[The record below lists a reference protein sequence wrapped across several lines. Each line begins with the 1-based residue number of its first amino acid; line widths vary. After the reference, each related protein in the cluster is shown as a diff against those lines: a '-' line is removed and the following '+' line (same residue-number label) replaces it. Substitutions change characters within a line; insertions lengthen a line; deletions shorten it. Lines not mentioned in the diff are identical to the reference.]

1 MIFNTYLLIS
11 IFMADFPTQDP
22 HGVLAEM
29 QQNGSYIKGR
39 HIVYKAGL
47 HGSDYLDKD
56 AHLRQPGV
64 ARRVAELLAV
74 GIKK

>member
-1 MIFNTYLLIS
+1 
-11 IFMADFPTQDP
+11 MATFETLDP

-29 QQNGSYIKGR
+29 QRNGSYVTGN
-39 HIVYKAGL
+39 HIIYKAGT

-64 ARRVAELLAV
+64 ARRVAELLAA
-74 GIKK
+74 GIEK

>member
-56 AHLRQPGV
+56 VHLRQPGV